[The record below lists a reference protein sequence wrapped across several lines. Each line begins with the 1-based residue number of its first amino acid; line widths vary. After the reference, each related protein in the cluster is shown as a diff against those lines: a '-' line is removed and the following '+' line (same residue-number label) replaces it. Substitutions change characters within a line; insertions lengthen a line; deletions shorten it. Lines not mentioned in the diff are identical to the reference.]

1 MFNKNEIDQ
10 FRSEGWVAKT
20 EFWAKRE
27 VRAMRAELERLKAVG
42 LLRNVATSSDKINLQ
57 LCPMF
62 PHSRFY
68 RAMPFAD
75 KAISAVRQ
83 LIGDP
88 VILQLDQVFLKPG
101 LQGMG
106 TNWHQDNAYFQIEDP
121 LKGTAMWTAV
131 HDATIENGTIHVI
144 PGSYRVAYEH
154 SRDPH
159 SSHHIRCYPPRRK
172 LSPLSFRRAAWY
184 FSPTAWRIARW
195 PTPPTKNAQAWRCI
209 LSTARWMTWRAVASK
224 GQAPLS
230 DGGHGVRW
238 VKRTRGCRLWH
249 LGRRGRGG
257 ASALR
262 RTSFWRNASISMRV
276 GTSFR
281 RANSCPLP
289 IFPLA
294 QQNLAQTDMSV
305 REVISRLIGVTEMT
319 LSVNSA

>member
-1 MFNKNEIDQ
+1 MFNKNEIQQ
-10 FRSEGWVAKT
+10 FRSEGWIAKT
-20 EFWAKRE
+20 EFWTERE

-88 VILQLDQVFLKPG
+88 VVLQLDQVFLKPG
-101 LQGMG
+101 VQGMG

-159 SSHHIRCYPPRRK
+159 SGHHIRCYPPEDE
-172 LSPLSFRRAAWY
+172 
-184 FSPTAWRIARW
+184 
-195 PTPPTKNAQAWRCI
+195 
-209 LSTARWMTWRAVASK
+209 AVAVELPAGGVVFFAYGVAHCTLANTTNKERAGVALHFINGEMDGVARGGFERGKRPYLTGDMAS
-224 GQAPLS
+224 GGLS
-230 DGGHGVRW
+230 EHGV
-238 VKRTRGCRLWH
+238 VV
-249 LGRRGRGG
+249 
-257 ASALR
+257 S
-262 RTSFWRNASISMRV
+262 
-276 GTSFR
+276 GTWDDEVE
-281 RANSCPLP
+281 AV
-289 IFPLA
+289 LA
-294 QQNLAQTDMSV
+294 
-305 REVISRLIGVTEMT
+305 R
-319 LSVNSA
+319 